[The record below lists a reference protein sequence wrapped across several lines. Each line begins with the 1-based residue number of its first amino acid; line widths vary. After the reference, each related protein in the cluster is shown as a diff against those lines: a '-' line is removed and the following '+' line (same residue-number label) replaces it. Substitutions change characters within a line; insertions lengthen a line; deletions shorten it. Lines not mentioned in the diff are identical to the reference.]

1 MTYQV
6 LAGLAFVYILGLLA
20 MRRMRHRLPGYLWG
34 SFGLVALVM
43 LASQLGN
50 WNIPLGNAQARALV
64 MGGELIGWK
73 FGLLEPAGLIVP
85 DPTGYSILQIEV
97 ECSTLIEATVFAGLI
112 LFYPR
117 FRPRERLLRLGAGV
131 TATVAINLIR
141 LTVIVMM
148 VSTLGK
154 PALPW
159 AHAIVGRLVFF
170 AGIILVYWRML
181 TLPTLRVVG
190 RDLEVTGRAVK

>member
-1 MTYQV
+1 MTNSG
-6 LAGLAFVYILGLLA
+6 LAGLALLYILGLLA
-20 MRRMRHRLPGYLWG
+20 MRRMRHRLPAYLWG
-34 SFGLVALVM
+34 SFGLVALVV
-43 LASQLGN
+43 LASRLGE
-50 WNIPLGNAQARALV
+50 WNIPLGSAQARLFVWGGSLV
-64 MGGELIGWK
+64 GLR
-73 FGLLEPAGLIVP
+73 FGLLEPTGLIVP

-117 FRPRERLLRLGAGV
+117 FQARERLLRLGAGV
-131 TATVAINLIR
+131 SATVAMNLVR
-141 LTVIVMM
+141 LGVIVAM
-148 VSTLGK
+148 VSLLGK

-170 AGIILVYWRML
+170 GGIVFIYWRML

>member
-1 MTYQV
+1 MTYRL
-6 LAGLAFVYILGLLA
+6 LAGLVLIYILGLLA

-43 LASQLGN
+43 LASQLGD
-50 WNIPLGNAQARALV
+50 WNIPLGNAQARLLALA
-64 MGGELIGWK
+64 GDLIGWS
-73 FGLLEPAGLIVP
+73 LAPMQPAGLIVP
-85 DPTGYSILQIEV
+85 DPSGYSILQIEV
-97 ECSTLIEATVFAGLI
+97 ECSTLIEATVFAGLV

-117 FRPRERLLRLGAGV
+117 FRPRERLLRLGVGV
-131 TATVAINLIR
+131 SATVAINLIR
-141 LTVIVMM
+141 LSVIVLM

-170 AGIILVYWRML
+170 AGIIFVYWRML

-190 RDLEVTGRAVK
+190 RDLEVTGRAVQ